1 MLKKKFV
8 KEKCVTC
15 KQCMIECAVR
25 HSASRNLYEAFS
37 EMPKARYRL
46 QVSIKKDK
54 PHMTVCQNCAKPKCL
69 ESCEYGAITKY
80 ADGNVV
86 IDTKK
91 CVGCWACITACPFGA
106 ISKETELNFAFNCD
120 DCKGFETMACV
131 EACKTEALIYTEK
144 HPAYAK
150 KQLVHA

>member
-8 KEKCVTC
+8 KDKCVTC

-25 HSASRNLYEAFS
+25 HSRSMNLVEAFA
-37 EMPKARYRL
+37 ETPKPRNRL
-46 QVSIKKDK
+46 QVSIRKDK

-69 ESCEYGAITKY
+69 ESCEYEAITKY
-80 ADGNVV
+80 EDGNVV

-91 CVGCWACITACPFGA
+91 CVGCWACVTECPFGA
-106 ISKETELNFAFNCD
+106 ITKDTELKFAFNCD

-131 EACKTEALIYTEK
+131 ETCKTGALVYTER
-144 HPAYAK
+144 
-150 KQLVHA
+150 HATVKV